1 MAGPLQ
7 RLYLEL
13 AAGRRGR
20 DLPGVEVLTEALHVL
35 VVLLRESRRDRLG
48 VRAAMLSYWTAVAIV
63 PILVVGFT
71 LSTPLGT
78 ASAGRDAVLR
88 LLYDTVLTESVE
100 DVGRALDTLLAGAN
114 LKALGVIGF
123 AGLMTIGSQLY
134 FNIEQ
139 AYNDIFQSRVRR
151 SLLLRFTLFYAGITL
166 GPSLIAAGFVLTAS
180 LPAGTGAL
188 GRLLPISLS
197 ATAMVAAIRLLP
209 DRRVSWRAAL
219 TGGGLSAISFE
230 VAKVAFSAYMR
241 LFGTAEG
248 MAGVYGSLAF
258 LPVFLLWLQVVWMV
272 ILVGVEVA
280 WMVEHYE
287 LLLGSQR
294 RDVIDPHAALRHA
307 DADFALQVLQ
317 VLIEAFRRGEGP
329 TEFDALVR
337 RAAADPRHLQQALD
351 GLVAAGLLVEAEGE
365 RYTLVAPPET
375 LDPSSVRR
383 AWRRVAAPLP
393 HPAAAPDSGGP
404 RVTGPI
410 EPERD
415 E

>member
-20 DLPGVEVLTEALHVL
+20 DLPGVEALTEALHVL

-134 FNIEQ
+134 FNVEQ

-166 GPSLIAAGFVLTAS
+166 GPSLIAAGFLLTAS
-180 LPAGTGAL
+180 LPAGAGAL
-188 GRLLPISLS
+188 GRLLPILLS

-219 TGGGLSAISFE
+219 IGGGLSAVSFE

-294 RDVIDPHAALRHA
+294 RDVIDPHAGLRHA

-317 VLIEAFRRGEGP
+317 VLTEAFRRGEGP
-329 TEFDALVR
+329 VEFDTLVR

-351 GLVAAGLLVEAEGE
+351 GLVAAGLLLEAQGE
-365 RYTLVAPPET
+365 RYALVAPPDA
-375 LDPSSVRR
+375 LDPSSVRQ
-383 AWRRVAAPLP
+383 AWRRVAAPLS
-393 HPAAAPDSGGP
+393 HPAAAPDSAGP
-404 RVTGPI
+404 RVTRSTA
-410 EPERD
+410 PERD